1 MLLFILVLQE
11 RRVDGVRDVQASD
24 VREQARDW
32 CVRDAAGWTDV
43 HTVRRYARGHWT
55 HVLAELAPDLEP
67 ALKRLGRHVACPVHG
82 GTDGFRLFRDVRET
96 GGGICNTCGAF
107 SDGFALLMWMNGWR
121 FSDAL
126 RAVAATLP
134 LSNLDCGPS
143 LPVPTRSK
151 PDRMA
156 SSAWRRAAIEKVWRE
171 TLDPD
176 DPSAAPLRRYLAGRS
191 LHPEG
196 GAIPP
201 LRFHPGLPYWQN
213 GRLTGRYP
221 AMIARVTSPNGALI
235 TLHRTYLTEDG
246 KKAPVPAPRKL
257 MAYPEELR
265 LTGSA
270 IRLARPTHD
279 GTLGLA
285 EGIET
290 ALAVMLMTDEPTW
303 AATSAGMLERF
314 EPPADIEALTIWAD
328 RDRSGT
334 GERSAR
340 ILADRMS
347 ASGLTVEVRLPE
359 IAIPE
364 SARGVDWGDVL
375 RAEELRAGRFRLMT

>member
-1 MLLFILVLQE
+1 MILIIIYWLE
-11 RRVDGVRDVQASD
+11 DTHG
-24 VREQARDW
+24 W

-43 HTVRRYARGHWT
+43 HAVRRHARGHWI
-55 HVLAELAPDLEP
+55 HVLAELAPALEP
-67 ALKRLGRHVACPVHG
+67 ALERLGRHVACPVHG

-96 GGGICNTCGAF
+96 GGGICNSCGAF

-134 LSNLDCGPS
+134 RSNLDRGPS
-143 LPVPTRSK
+143 LPVPTRST
-151 PDRMA
+151 PARRS
-156 SSAWRRAAIEKVWRE
+156 SSAWRRAAIEKVWVQ
-171 TLDPD
+171 TLDPQ
-176 DPSAAPLRRYLAGRS
+176 DPSAAPLQRYLAGRR
-191 LHPEG
+191 LNHEG
-196 GAIPP
+196 LAIRA
-201 LRFHPGLPYWQN
+201 LRFHPALPYWQN
-213 GRLTGRYP
+213 GHRTGRYP
-221 AMIARVTSPNGALI
+221 AMIARVTSPTGELI

-246 KKAPVPAPRKL
+246 QKAPVAAPRKL

-270 IRLARPTHD
+270 IRLANHN
-279 GTLGLA
+279 GSLGLA

-290 ALAVMLMTDEPTW
+290 ALAVILMTGEPTW

-314 EPPADIEALTIWAD
+314 EPPPDVEALTVWAD

-340 ILADRMS
+340 ILADRVS
-347 ASGLTVEVRLPE
+347 AHGLTVEVRLPE

-375 RAEELRAGRFRLMT
+375 RAASDADFSVPEVCRIMCGHTAGISVTGAG

>member
-1 MLLFILVLQE
+1 MIVYIIYWLE
-11 RRVDGVRDVQASD
+11 DAHG
-24 VREQARDW
+24 W
-32 CVRDAAGWTDV
+32 CVHDTAGWTDV
-43 HTVRRYARGHWT
+43 HAVRRHARGHWT
-55 HVLAELAPDLEP
+55 HVLAALAPALEQ
-67 ALKRLGRHVACPVHG
+67 ALERLGRHVPCPVHG
-82 GTDGFRLFRDVRET
+82 GRDGFRLFRDVRET

-134 LSNLDCGPS
+134 RSNLGCGPS

-151 PDRMA
+151 PDRPS
-156 SSAWRRAAIEKVWRE
+156 SSAWRRAAIERVWVE

-191 LHPEG
+191 LHHEG
-196 GAIPP
+196 LAVRK
-201 LRFHPGLPYWQN
+201 LRFHPNLPYWQN
-213 GRLTGRYP
+213 GRRTGHYP
-221 AMIARVTSPNGALI
+221 AMIARVTSPNGELV

-246 KKAPVPAPRKL
+246 KKAPVAAPRKL

-265 LTGSA
+265 LAGSA
-270 IRLARPTHD
+270 IRLEKA
-279 GTLGLA
+279 GAELGIT

-290 ALAVMLMTDEPTW
+290 ALAVMLMTGEPTW

-314 EPPADIEALTIWAD
+314 EPPTDVEALTIWAD

-334 GERSAR
+334 GERSTR

-347 ASGLTVEVRLPE
+347 ASGLTVDVRLPE

-375 RAEELRAGRFRLMT
+375 RAGATPI

>member
-1 MLLFILVLQE
+1 MILIIIYWLE
-11 RRVDGVRDVQASD
+11 D
-24 VREQARDW
+24 ARDW

-43 HTVRRYARGHWT
+43 HAVRRHARGHWIR
-55 HVLAELAPDLEP
+55 VLAALAPALGP
-67 ALKRLGRHVACPVHG
+67 ALERLGRHVPCPVHG
-82 GTDGFRLFRDVRET
+82 GRDGFRLFRDARET

-134 LSNLDCGPS
+134 RSYLDCGPS

-156 SSAWRRAAIEKVWRE
+156 SSAWRRATIEKVWRE

-176 DPSAAPLRRYLAGRS
+176 DPSAAPLRRYLAGRR
-191 LHPEG
+191 LNHEG
-196 GAIPP
+196 LAIRA
-201 LRFHPGLPYWQN
+201 LRFHPGLPYWES
-213 GRLTGRYP
+213 GRRIGRYP
-221 AMIARVTSPNGALI
+221 AMIAPVTSPTGELI

-246 KKAPVPAPRKL
+246 RKAPVAAPRKL

-290 ALAVMLMTDEPTW
+290 ALAVILMTGEPTW

-314 EPPADIEALTIWAD
+314 QPPKDVKALTVWAD

-347 ASGLTVEVRLPE
+347 ASGLAVEVRLPE
-359 IAIPE
+359 MAIPE
-364 SARGVDWGDVL
+364 SARGVDWVDVL
-375 RAEELRAGRFRLMT
+375 RAGSYA

>member
-1 MLLFILVLQE
+1 MILIIILRLE
-11 RRVDGVRDVQASD
+11 D
-24 VREQARDW
+24 ARDW

-43 HTVRRYARGHWT
+43 HAVRRHARGHWI
-55 HVLAELAPDLEP
+55 HVLAELAPALEQ
-67 ALKRLGRHVACPVHG
+67 ALERLGRHVACPVHG
-82 GTDGFRLFRDVRET
+82 GRDGFRLFRDARET

-134 LSNLDCGPS
+134 RSNLDCGPS
-143 LPVPTRSK
+143 LPVPRRSK

-156 SSAWRRAAIEKVWRE
+156 SSAWRRAAIEKVWVE

-176 DPSAAPLRRYLAGRS
+176 DPSAEPLRRYLAGRS
-191 LHPEG
+191 LHREG
-196 GAIPP
+196 LAVRT
-201 LRFHPGLPYWQN
+201 LRFHPGLPYWES
-213 GRLTGRYP
+213 GRRIGRYP
-221 AMIARVTSPNGALI
+221 AMIAPVTSPTGELI

-246 KKAPVPAPRKL
+246 RKAPVAAPRKL
-257 MAYPEELR
+257 MAYPEDLR
-265 LTGSA
+265 LAGSA
-270 IRLARPTHD
+270 IRLEKA
-279 GTLGLA
+279 GAELGIT

-290 ALAVMLMTDEPTW
+290 ALAVILMTGEPTW

-314 EPPADIEALTIWAD
+314 EPPPDVEALTVWAD

-347 ASGLTVEVRLPE
+347 AHGLAAEVRLPE

-375 RAEELRAGRFRLMT
+375 RAGSYA